1 MIKRGAVWS
10 LSRAVDA
17 VDGLDLAEKEK
28 IRYPNADALLA
39 LP

>member
-10 LSRAVDA
+10 LSRAVD
-17 VDGLDLAEKEK
+17 GFDLAEKEK